1 MLNINYYFGTG
12 GFYALWIVLL
22 GTDLKCIFNDKRSLE
37 EIYKDHWNILEID
50 TWKKTEIWPINH
62 VDSDVQ
68 FFCNPDSDTWENQCT
83 GKRVVIYTDVQ
94 THFKLAQ
101 AKRAGPW
108 VKNIWEHKILNTIL
122 KPYNDIKA
130 DHWPEVTTF
139 EQLLSLEDYQKQE
152 LESITPLKICDNLF
166 ETFAHVSSVEWNN
179 QRIYYDYKNVI
190 DIDHADICCNLL
202 DIVKTNG
209 DCLLKPLGYSTNEKC
224 IDFTNYYKKLNKD
237 LI

>member
-1 MLNINYYFGTG
+1 MININYYFGTG

-22 GTDLKCIFNDKRSLE
+22 GTGLKCIFDDKRSLE
-37 EIYKDHWNILEID
+37 EIYKDHWNILDIN

-68 FFCNPDSDTWENQCT
+68 FFCNPIITDWQNQHT

-94 THFKLAQ
+94 THFKLAE

-108 VKNIWEHKILNTIL
+108 VKGISTSEILNIVL
-122 KPYNDIKA
+122 RPYNDIKA
-130 DHWPEVTTF
+130 EHWPEVTTY

-152 LESITPLKICDNLF
+152 LESKTTLKICGNLL
-166 ETFAHVSSVEWNN
+166 ETFAHVNSVEWNN
-179 QRIYYDYKNVI
+179 QRIFYNYKNII
-190 DIDHADICCNLL
+190 DIDSADIYCNLL
-202 DIVKTNG
+202 DIIETNG
-209 DCLLKPLGYSTNEKC
+209 DCLLKPLGYSTNQKC
-224 IDFTNYYKKLNKD
+224 IDFTNHYKKLNKG